1 VRFLDG
7 GGPVA
12 FTIDGSVATDPW
24 NMILVAYN
32 GEATPATLSLP
43 AGSWQVVVDAKTA
56 GTETVR
62 TVSGEVRLP
71 PWSMLVA
78 RRP

>member
-1 VRFLDG
+1 
-7 GGPVA
+7 
-12 FTIDGSVATDPW
+12 
-24 NMILVAYN
+24 VAYN